1 MSGRAIETFL
11 PMVPPRVTHNDLEVH
26 RVGGGRATIG
36 KSADLREAEAA
47 LEARVAKV
55 APDVPLS
62 GPLRL
67 QVRFCWPTGTHPQGA
82 PMTDKPDA
90 DNLAKTFQDVVTRC
104 HVIKDD
110 KDVVDLSV
118 AKAWA
123 DPAGI
128 WFRVEEL

>member
-1 MSGRAIETFL
+1 MSRAVEAFVA
-11 PMVPPRVTHNDLEVH
+11 MEPPTVTHNDLVV
-26 RVGGGRATIG
+26 RRSGARSFVG
-36 KSADLREAEAA
+36 KSDRLREAEAA
-47 LEARVAKV
+47 LGARVSKV

-67 QVRFCWPTGTHPQGA
+67 QVRFCWPCGGRHGQGEA
-82 PMTDKPDA
+82 MCDKPEA
-90 DNLAKTFQDVVTRC
+90 DNLVKTFQDVLARR

-123 DPAGI
+123 DPAAI
-128 WFRVEEL
+128 WFRVGEL